1 MKICERHTN
10 THATISD
17 RCVEKLPKAKR
28 IKHEE
33 RKKRR
38 RRKRQPNKQV
48 TRTAVCGEAN
58 KNLRR
63 VERRK
68 RRTKSKA
75 KRAKRTSQAGFFFW
89 SFVPGFFGGSLAGSL
104 IPSSSAR
111 DLRGAKTDLKLML
124 GSMPWSYA
132 GEIVRSWFSKTTT
145 GRFFF
150 FVDRH
155 W

>member
-1 MKICERHTN
+1 MWKTHKHTRN
-10 THATISD
+10 DKRSLRRKAAQS
-17 RCVEKLPKAKR
+17 EKDQ
-28 IKHEE
+28 
-33 RKKRR
+33 KRR
-38 RRKRQPNKQV
+38 TNNKEEGEKGNQ
-48 TRTAVCGEAN
+48 TNKWLRTAVCGEAN

-124 GSMPWSYA
+124 GSMPRSYA

-150 FVDRH
+150 VDRH